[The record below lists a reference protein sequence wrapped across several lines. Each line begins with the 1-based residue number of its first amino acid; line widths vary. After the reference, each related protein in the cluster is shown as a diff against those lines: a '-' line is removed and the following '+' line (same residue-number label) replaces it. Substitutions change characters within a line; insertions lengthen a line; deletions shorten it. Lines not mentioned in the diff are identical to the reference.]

1 MYRKLH
7 RKYSVFTIFS
17 IMILWV
23 SMLFTGCGS
32 QNQELENYKVNMNQ
46 FFENIKIYND
56 SINNIDP
63 QSDTAVSDLLAL
75 LDSLDTSFA
84 QMASLTVPDGFP
96 GVDQL
101 AAEASENM
109 SQAVSYYHQ
118 AFEGEEYDASLADVA
133 KQYYDR
139 ANVRLQYI
147 VSILHGDIP
156 EEIYT
161 YEDDSEN
168 TKDSSDSSSEDSSQ
182 TDPGT
187 SSEEADPAEENLT
200 EVE

>member
-1 MYRKLH
+1 M
-7 RKYSVFTIFS
+7 
-17 IMILWV
+17 
-23 SMLFTGCGS
+23 
-32 QNQELENYKVNMNQ
+32 
-46 FFENIKIYND
+46 
-56 SINNIDP
+56 
-63 QSDTAVSDLLAL
+63 
-75 LDSLDTSFA
+75 DTSFA

-156 EEIYT
+156 EDIYT
-161 YEDDSEN
+161 YEDDSED
-168 TKDSSDSSSEDSSQ
+168 TEDTSDIQADDGSQ
-182 TDPGT
+182 TDTGAT
-187 SSEEADPAEENLT
+187 SDIADPAASEDLST
-200 EVE
+200 ETE